1 MAEGAAMMRV
11 AKVLAVAVG
20 IVLPTAA
27 VAQTAVK
34 FSLDFRFQGPQ
45 AVFTGAAEKGMFAAE
60 KLAVQVDAANGSGD
74 AVNRVASGAYDIG
87 FADISAMIRFN
98 AQNPDRPLVAVFVAY
113 DSSPLSILS
122 LKAKGIA
129 RPADLAGKTIGA
141 PDLDTGRQIFPVF
154 AKANAID
161 PAKLTLKPVDIRLR
175 EPLLVRG
182 EVDAITGFVT
192 SARFNLMAIGVKP
205 EDIAVIRYADHGVDL
220 YSNAVIVQPA
230 YAEKNPEVVR
240 GFLRAT
246 VKAMNESL
254 RDPLGM
260 AETLKKRD
268 ATVDAAFEAE
278 RLKFLNEL
286 LVLTP
291 HVKANGYSSVDA
303 ARMTKAIALV
313 ADAYGVAPP
322 ALGTVYTDRF
332 LPPAAERMPPK

>member
-1 MAEGAAMMRV
+1 MMRSGF
-11 AKVLAVAVG
+11 AAVLAAAALALALPQGVA
-20 IVLPTAA
+20 
-27 VAQTAVK
+27 AQTAVK

-60 KLAVQVDAANGSGD
+60 KLTVQVDAANGSGD

-98 AQNPDRPLVAVFVAY
+98 AQNPDRPLIAVFVAY
-113 DSSPLSILS
+113 DSSPLAILS
-122 LKAKGIA
+122 LKSKGIA
-129 RPADLAGKTIGA
+129 KPADLVSKTIGA

-154 AKANAID
+154 AKANALD

-182 EVDAITGFVT
+182 EVEAITGFVT
-192 SARFNLMAIGVKP
+192 SARFNLIGIGVKP
-205 EDIAVIRYADHGVDL
+205 EDITVIRYADHGVDL
-220 YSNAVIVQPA
+220 YSNAIIVQPA
-230 YAEKNPEVVR
+230 YAEKNPEVVK

-254 RDPLGM
+254 TDPLGM
-260 AETLKKRD
+260 SATLKKKD
-268 ATVDAAFEAE
+268 ATVNEAFEAE

-286 LVLTP
+286 LVTTP
-291 HVKANGYSSVDA
+291 HVRANGYSSVVPE
-303 ARMTKAIALV
+303 RMTKAIALV

-322 ALGTVYTDRF
+322 PLATVYTDRF